1 VRRQRARKSRR
12 RSVATRRQILP
23 LQHAGNRPLTMF
35 RRCLDSRRPCR
46 CWQVE
51 EEAVACRLD
60 DTAAMFLDFRI
71 GEFASDRLQSN
82 EGALLVHAHQPRV
95 ARHISGEN
103 GGQPAFDASRGQ
115 GGAPQPRR
123 PIRSSALRAYSNH
136 EDEAWHSSFT
146 KRRICPRRPGK
157 IGRARDTQMLG
168 PPSVKDVRRRLA
180 QRPATACEAVG
191 ARRIAVWR
199 RKFTPVPKPTPR
211 QP

>member
-1 VRRQRARKSRR
+1 MLQIVLAKARQPRR
-12 RSVATRRQILP
+12 RWPRSRSGIRLECHRQGSPSAARTSPPRRHPSGATSP
-23 LQHAGNRPLTMF
+23 PH
-35 RRCLDSRRPCR
+35 
-46 CWQVE
+46 
-51 EEAVACRLD
+51 RL
-60 DTAAMFLDFRI
+60 R
-71 GEFASDRLQSN
+71 EWR
-82 EGALLVHAHQPRV
+82 
-95 ARHISGEN
+95 
-103 GGQPAFDASRGQ
+103 QPAFDASRGQ